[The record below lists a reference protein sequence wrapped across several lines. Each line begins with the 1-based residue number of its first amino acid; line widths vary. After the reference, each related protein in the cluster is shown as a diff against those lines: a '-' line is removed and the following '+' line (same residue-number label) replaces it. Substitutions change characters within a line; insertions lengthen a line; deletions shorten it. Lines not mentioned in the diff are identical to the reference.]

1 MDTKL
6 ARVYYIPVS
15 YWKDFAAMKI
25 LAKAAKVPVVTAK
38 QWLHYQTSYLSDLSS
53 PTALH
58 SSPKYST

>member
-6 ARVYYIPVS
+6 ARVYY
-15 YWKDFAAMKI
+15 WKDFAAMKK